1 MAASRLTRIAI
12 IGGSGYTGLE
22 LIRLILA
29 HPDLELSYVTSER
42 LAGKRIRECF
52 PFLPSSLDLE
62 YQSLDARAAI
72 SSADVFFLALP
83 SGVSLSLT
91 PLLRREGKIVIDL
104 SADYRFKDLKT
115 YRQVYGKSHT
125 DEALAAQAVYGL
137 PERYRQKIRASSL
150 IANPGCY
157 ATSIILGLL
166 PCLHADLA
174 AHGSPIIA
182 DSKSG
187 ISGAGRKLE
196 ATYLF
201 TECDQNVK
209 PYHIGK
215 HRHVPEIEQEL
226 NLVGRYTD
234 KSSGKFAGSDAGE
247 FTGNAAD
254 ESTDNAVG
262 ASTGKSNSES
272 SGRPTVSVLFTPQ
285 LVPVRRGI
293 LSNIYV
299 PLRQNPPPVEKIWEI
314 YHRFYQDE
322 PFTVVAPLGSIPC
335 LKDVYLSNYCRL
347 GLVLDQRTNM
357 LVIVS
362 VLDNLVKGASGQAI
376 QNLNII
382 LGLNERAGLEAPV
395 PYP

>member
-1 MAASRLTRIAI
+1 MTRIAI

-22 LIRLILA
+22 LIRLVCA
-29 HPDLELSYVTSER
+29 HPDLELTYVTSER
-42 LAGKRIRECF
+42 MAGKRIRDCF
-52 PFLPSSLDLE
+52 PFLPPSLGLE
-62 YQSLDARAAI
+62 YQTLNAREAI
-72 SSADVFFLALP
+72 SQADAFFLALP
-83 SGVSLSLT
+83 NGISLSLT
-91 PLLRREGKIVIDL
+91 PLLRNEGKIVIDL
-104 SADYRFKDLKT
+104 SADYRFKDLKI
-115 YRQVYGKSHT
+115 YQQVYGKDHT
-125 DEALAAQAVYGL
+125 DETLASQAVYGL
-137 PERYRQKIRASSL
+137 PELHRQQIRASSL

-157 ATSIILGLL
+157 ATSIILGSV
-166 PCLHADLA
+166 PCLQAGLA
-174 AHGSPIIA
+174 AEGVPIIA

-215 HRHVPEIEQEL
+215 HRHIPEIEQEL
-226 NLVGRYTD
+226 NLA
-234 KSSGKFAGSDAGE
+234 GKPE
-247 FTGNAAD
+247 
-254 ESTDNAVG
+254 
-262 ASTGKSNSES
+262 
-272 SGRPTVSVLFTPQ
+272 VSVLFTPQ

-299 PLRQNPPPVEKIWEI
+299 PLACGYPPLEKIWEI
-314 YHRFYQDE
+314 YRQFYQEE
-322 PFTVVAPLGSIPC
+322 PFTLLSPLGSIPC

-362 VLDNLVKGASGQAI
+362 VLDNLLKGASGQAV

-382 LGLNERAGLEAPV
+382 LGLDEKAGLKFAV

>member
-1 MAASRLTRIAI
+1 MKSHITRVAI

-22 LIRLILA
+22 LIRLICA
-29 HPDLELSYVTSER
+29 HPDLELTYVTSER
-42 LAGKRIRECF
+42 MAGKRIRDCF
-52 PFLPSSLDLE
+52 PFLPPSLNLE
-62 YQSLDARAAI
+62 YQGLNAGEAI
-72 SSADVFFLALP
+72 SQADVFFLALP
-83 SGVSLSLT
+83 NGVSLSLT
-91 PLLRREGKIVIDL
+91 PLLRGEGKIVIDL
-104 SADYRFKDLKT
+104 SADYRFKDLKI
-115 YRQVYGKSHT
+115 YQQVYGKSHT
-125 DEALAAQAVYGL
+125 DEALAGQAVYGL
-137 PERYRQKIRASSL
+137 PELYRQQIRASSL

-166 PCLHADLA
+166 PCLQADLA
-174 AHGSPIIA
+174 AEGMPIIA

-209 PYHIGK
+209 PYNIGK
-215 HRHVPEIEQEL
+215 HRHIPEIEQEL
-226 NLVGRYTD
+226 NLP
-234 KSSGKFAGSDAGE
+234 GKP
-247 FTGNAAD
+247 
-254 ESTDNAVG
+254 
-262 ASTGKSNSES
+262 K
-272 SGRPTVSVLFTPQ
+272 VSVLFTPQ

-299 PLRQNPPPVEKIWEI
+299 PLRQGYPSLEKIREI
-314 YHRFYQDE
+314 YHQFYHEE
-322 PFTVVAPLGSIPC
+322 PFTLLNPLGTIPC

-362 VLDNLVKGASGQAI
+362 VIDNLLKGASGQAI

-382 LGLNERAGLEAPV
+382 LGLDEKAGLESAV

>member
-1 MAASRLTRIAI
+1 MSVKPDLTRVAL

-29 HPDLELSYVTSER
+29 HPALELTYVTSER
-42 LAGKRIRECF
+42 LAGKKIRDCF
-52 PFLPSSLDLE
+52 PHLSSSLDLV
-62 YQSLDARAAI
+62 YQPLNIGAAVA
-72 SSADVFFLALP
+72 SAGVFFLALP
-83 SGVSLSLT
+83 NGISLSLT
-91 PLLRREGKIVIDL
+91 PFLRAEGKIVIDL
-104 SADYRFKDLKT
+104 SADYRFKDLAV
-115 YRQVYGKSHT
+115 YQHVYGKTHT

-137 PERYRQKIRASSL
+137 PEIHRQHIRDSSL

-174 AHGSPIIA
+174 AQGVPIIA

-215 HRHVPEIEQEL
+215 HRHVPEIEQAL
-226 NLVGRYTD
+226 NLPGRS
-234 KSSGKFAGSDAGE
+234 K
-247 FTGNAAD
+247 
-254 ESTDNAVG
+254 
-262 ASTGKSNSES
+262 
-272 SGRPTVSVLFTPQ
+272 VSILFTPQ

-299 PLRQNPPPVEKIWEI
+299 PLRPDHPPVEKIWEI
-314 YHRFYQDE
+314 YHQFYENE
-322 PFTVVAPLGSIPC
+322 PFTLLSPLGGIPC

-347 GLVLDQRTNM
+347 GLVLDQRTHM

-362 VLDNLVKGASGQAI
+362 VLDNLLKGASGQAV

-382 LGLNERAGLEAPV
+382 LGLDERAGLGSPV